1 MAFNDILQVVLITMI
16 PTLELRASLPYAML
30 VLEMP
35 WYSAFLLVVIINIIL
50 GPIVYFALRFFLN
63 IVIKIPLFNKLY
75 ERSLHK
81 VQTKIKPKV
90 DKYGEWG
97 LALFIGI
104 PLPGSGVYTGALAA
118 FVLDIKPKKFMIA
131 TVIGVLIAA
140 IIVLLVVLLGSET
153 FNWILIRI
161 QQ

>member
-1 MAFNDILQVVLITMI
+1 MTASELIQIILITLI
-16 PTLELRASLPYAML
+16 PTLELRASLPYAIL

-35 WYSAFLLVVIINIIL
+35 WYSAFLFVVLVNIIL
-50 GPIVYFALRFFLN
+50 GPIVYFALRAFLHL
-63 IVIKIPLFNKLY
+63 VIKIPFFNALY

-81 VQTKIKPKV
+81 VQTKIHPKIE
-90 DKYGEWG
+90 KYGELG

-118 FVLDIKPKKFMIA
+118 FVLDIKPRKFMVA

-140 IIVLLVVLLGSET
+140 LIVLAVTLSGSEI
-153 FNWILIRI
+153 FQWIIK
-161 QQ
+161 

>member
-1 MAFNDILQVVLITMI
+1 MTFKDIWQIVLITLI
-16 PTLELRASLPYAML
+16 PTLELRASLPYAIL
-30 VLEMP
+30 ALEMP
-35 WYSAFLLVVIINIIL
+35 WFTAFILVVVINIIL
-50 GPIVYFALRFFLN
+50 GPIVYFALHFFLEL
-63 IVIKIPLFNKLY
+63 VIKIPFFNRVY

-90 DKYGEWG
+90 DKYGAWG

-118 FVLDIKPKKFMIA
+118 FVLDVKPKQFLLA

-140 IIVLLVVLLGSET
+140 VIVLAVVLTGSEI
-153 FNWILIRI
+153 FNWILK
-161 QQ
+161 

>member
-1 MAFNDILQVVLITMI
+1 MTFNDIWQVVLMTMI
-16 PTLELRASLPYAML
+16 PALELRASLPFAIL

-35 WYSAFLLVVIINIIL
+35 WFSAFLLVVVVNIIL

-63 IVIKIPLFNKLY
+63 IVIKVPFLNSLY

-90 DKYGEWG
+90 EKYGEWG

-131 TVIGVLIAA
+131 TAVGVLIAA
-140 IIVLLVVLLGSET
+140 IIVLLVVLTGSEI
-153 FNWILIRI
+153 FIWIIK
-161 QQ
+161 

>member
-1 MAFNDILQVVLITMI
+1 MTFNDIWQVALMTMI
-16 PTLELRASLPYAML
+16 PTLELRASLPFAIL
-30 VLEMP
+30 KLGMP
-35 WYSAFLLVVIINIIL
+35 WYSAFILVVIINIIL

-63 IVIKIPLFNKLY
+63 TVIKIPFFNKLY

-118 FVLDIKPKKFMIA
+118 FALNIKPKKFMIA
-131 TVIGVLIAA
+131 TVVGVLIAA
-140 IIVLLVVLLGSET
+140 VIVLLVVLTGSEI
-153 FNWILIRI
+153 FSWIIK
-161 QQ
+161 

>member
-1 MAFNDILQVVLITMI
+1 MTFNDIWQVILITLI
-16 PTLELRASLPYAML
+16 PALELRASLPYAIL
-30 VLEMP
+30 ALEMT
-35 WYSAFLLVVIINIIL
+35 WYSAFILVVVVNIIL
-50 GPIVYFALRFFLN
+50 GPIVYFALHFFLDL
-63 IVIKIPLFNKLY
+63 VIKIPVFNRLY

-90 DKYGEWG
+90 EKYGVWG
-97 LALFIGI
+97 LALFIGV

-140 IIVLLVVLLGSET
+140 IIVLLVVLTGSEI
-153 FNWILIRI
+153 FNWILK
-161 QQ
+161 

>member
-1 MAFNDILQVVLITMI
+1 MTFNDIWQVVLMTMI
-16 PTLELRASLPYAML
+16 PALELRASLPFAIL

-35 WYSAFLLVVIINIIL
+35 WFSAFLLVVVVNIIL

-63 IVIKIPLFNKLY
+63 IVIKVPFLNSLY

-90 DKYGEWG
+90 EKYGEWG

-104 PLPGSGVYTGALAA
+104 PLPGSGVYNGALAA

-131 TVIGVLIAA
+131 TAVGVLIAA
-140 IIVLLVVLLGSET
+140 IIVLLVVLTGSEI
-153 FNWILIRI
+153 FIWIIK
-161 QQ
+161 

>member
-1 MAFNDILQVVLITMI
+1 MTFNDIWQVVLMTMI
-16 PTLELRASLPYAML
+16 PTLELRASLPFAIL

-35 WYSAFLLVVIINIIL
+35 WYSAFFLVVIINIIL
-50 GPIVYFALRFFLN
+50 GPIVYFSLRFFLN
-63 IVIKIPLFNKLY
+63 IVIKIPFFNKLY

-81 VQTKIKPKV
+81 VHTKIKPKV

-131 TVIGVLIAA
+131 TVVGVLIAA
-140 IIVLLVVLLGSET
+140 IIVLLVVLTGSEI
-153 FNWILIRI
+153 FNWILK
-161 QQ
+161 

>member
-1 MAFNDILQVVLITMI
+1 MTFNDLIQVILVTMI
-16 PTLELRASLPYAML
+16 PTLELRASLPYAIL

-35 WYSAFLLVVIINIIL
+35 WFTAFLLVVVINIIL

-63 IVIKIPLFNKLY
+63 IVIKIPLFNSLY

-81 VQTKIKPKV
+81 VQTKIQPKV
-90 DKYGEWG
+90 EKYGEWG

-118 FVLDIKPKKFMIA
+118 FVLGIKPKKFMIA

-140 IIVLLVVLLGSET
+140 LIVLLVVLTGSEI
-153 FNWILIRI
+153 FSWIIK
-161 QQ
+161 

>member
-1 MAFNDILQVVLITMI
+1 MTFNDLIQVILVTMI
-16 PTLELRASLPYAML
+16 PTLELRASLPYAIL

-35 WYSAFLLVVIINIIL
+35 WLTAFILVVIVNILL

-63 IVIKIPLFNKLY
+63 IVIKIPFFNSLY

-81 VQTKIKPKV
+81 VQTKIQPKV
-90 DKYGEWG
+90 EKYGEWG

-131 TVIGVLIAA
+131 TIFGVLIAA
-140 IIVLLVVLLGSET
+140 IIVLLVVLTGSEI
-153 FNWILIRI
+153 FNWILK
-161 QQ
+161 

>member
-1 MAFNDILQVVLITMI
+1 MAFNDILQVVLVTMI
-16 PTLELRASLPYAML
+16 PTLELRASLPYAIW

-35 WYSAFLLVVIINIIL
+35 WYSAFILVVIINIIL

-63 IVIKIPLFNKLY
+63 IVIKIPFFNKLY

-81 VQTKIKPKV
+81 VQTKIQPKV
-90 DKYGEWG
+90 EKYGEWG

-140 IIVLLVVLLGSET
+140 LIVLLVVLAGSET
-153 FNWILIRI
+153 FNWILIHI
-161 QQ
+161 QK